1 MAATESAV
9 GEAARTVA
17 AGAMHGVSG
26 PLLADYAGLAVAGAV
41 GALIKIGS
49 TPAIRCSI
57 AESLWSMAVGV
68 SLAVLFGWFS
78 AQCIA
83 QWSGQAL
90 ERLIV
95 PIAGLLGLVGRDWPA
110 AARMVWRIRTG
121 GKPTPEDHP

>member
-17 AGAMHGVSG
+17 AGAMLGVSG

-78 AQCIA
+78 AQYIA
-83 QWSGQAL
+83 QWSGQAV
-90 ERLIV
+90 EGLIV